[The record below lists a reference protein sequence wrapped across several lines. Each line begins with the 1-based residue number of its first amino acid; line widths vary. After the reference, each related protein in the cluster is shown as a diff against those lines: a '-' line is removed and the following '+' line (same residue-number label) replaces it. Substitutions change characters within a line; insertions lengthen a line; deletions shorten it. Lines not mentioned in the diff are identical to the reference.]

1 MNDKVMGDDC
11 EFAEI
16 GADREF
22 GQLERLFGPLERV
35 AEDDDFSEFDFK
47 NRGSDRTARTAPDR
61 TARTAPDSFGQQTAG
76 QQTARQQAQSQRLAT
91 TLQRWEGRCWA
102 VILNPPNNKSL
113 N

>member
-47 NRGSDRTARTAPDR
+47 NSNVYIKFCRRRNTKHKYPTTMVDEHTVVKGGDVQLARKRVFFAFDFVDELCLWELNR
-61 TARTAPDSFGQQTAG
+61 DS
-76 QQTARQQAQSQRLAT
+76 AT
-91 TLQRWEGRCWA
+91 
-102 VILNPPNNKSL
+102 S
-113 N
+113 